1 MNPILYTTSARI
13 GGAGLDA
20 VALESL
26 RALEQAGLD
35 WHALA
40 FENRC
45 ELPAAR
51 IRTLRW
57 HPVRLLSGLGSEYY
71 YGAKKHALDRAGA
84 QQLGRGE
91 WGVFHG
97 WSGDSLRTLR
107 VARARGIPSLLEIP
121 TWHRHKGKDKPLRQT
136 RSEIDASAMRGWAG
150 WKHGLLVSRHQ
161 MLEEYDLADRIL
173 VLSEIAEQTFLAAGI
188 PQAKLFR
195 HQRGVDVQ
203 RFTPAERPP
212 EKFRAVFVGAVTER
226 KGVHH
231 LLRVW
236 RRLALKDAELVLVGT
251 VHPEIEPVLR
261 ECAGDDIVV
270 RGFVPRVEDEFR
282 AAAVHIFPSEC
293 EGSAKCTYEA
303 AACGIAQITTREAG
317 DIVQDGVNGLIIPP
331 NDPDALADA
340 IERLC
345 QDRALAARLG
355 AAGRTRVVENFTW
368 QHFRARMLE
377 AYRFP

>member
-1 MNPILYTTSARI
+1 MNPIFYTTSARI
-13 GGAGLDA
+13 GGSGLDA

-26 RALEQAGLD
+26 RALDAARLD

-40 FENRC
+40 FENRS
-45 ELPAAR
+45 ELPDAR
-51 IRTLRW
+51 IHTLRW
-57 HPVRLLSGLGSEYY
+57 HPVRLLSGLGSEHY
-71 YGAKKHALDRAGA
+71 YGAKKHALDRAAA
-84 QQLGRGE
+84 QRLARGE
-91 WGVFHG
+91 WSTFHG
-97 WSGDSLRTLR
+97 WSGDALRTLR
-107 VARARGIPSLLEIP
+107 VAKERGIPSLLEIP

-136 RSEIDASAMRGWAG
+136 RSEIDASALRGWAG
-150 WKHGLLVSRHQ
+150 WKQGLLISRHQ
-161 MLEEYDLADRIL
+161 MLEEYALADRIL
-173 VLSEIAEQTFLAAGI
+173 VLSEIAEQTFLAAGV

-195 HQRGVDVQ
+195 HQRGVDVE
-203 RFTPAERPP
+203 RFTPAERVP

-236 RRLALKDAELVLVGT
+236 RQLALKNAELVLVGT

-270 RGFVPRVEDEFR
+270 RGFVPRVEEEFR

-303 AACGIAQITTREAG
+303 AACGIPQITTREAG

-331 NDPDALADA
+331 NNPAALAAA
-340 IERLC
+340 IERLYR
-345 QDRALAARLG
+345 DRSLAASLG
-355 AAGRTRVVENFTW
+355 AAGRERVVEHFTW

-377 AYRFP
+377 AYRFA

>member
-13 GGAGLDA
+13 GGSGLDA
-20 VALESL
+20 VVLESI
-26 RALEQAGLD
+26 RALEEARLD

-40 FENRC
+40 FENRS

-57 HPVRLLSGLGSEYY
+57 HPVRLLSALGSQHY
-71 YGAKKHALDRAGA
+71 YGAKKHALDRVAA
-84 QQLGRGE
+84 RRLTRGE
-91 WGVFHG
+91 WGIFHG
-97 WSGDSLRTLR
+97 WSGDSVRTLR
-107 VARARGIPSLLEIP
+107 VAKARGIPSLLEIP

-136 RSEIDASAMRGWAG
+136 RSELDASALRGWAG
-150 WKHGLLVSRHQ
+150 WRQSLLVSRHQ

-173 VLSEIAEQTFLAAGI
+173 VLSTIAEQTFLAAGI

-203 RFTPAERPP
+203 RFTPAERSP

-261 ECAGDDIVV
+261 ECAGPDIVV

-303 AACGIAQITTREAG
+303 AACGLPQITTREAG

-331 NDPDALADA
+331 NDPAALAAA

-345 QDRALAARLG
+345 KDRALAARLG
-355 AAGRTRVVENFTW
+355 AAGRTRVVESFTW